1 MANPNIVNVSTILGE
16 SVGWNLTN
24 TVTTTLFTVS
34 ADKLIKVNRITV
46 ANVDGSSAATF
57 NLYIDTGAQ
66 TSAGGTVASGAADIY
81 LAKVVSVPAAS
92 TLVLVDTPI
101 YLRESDVLKGGASA
115 SGDLDLFMSYE
126 VIDDAQEDYQTMA
139 HFAELKLRKDPTG
152 FTEEDHYVVT
162 RVIVVGN
169 DIPAGNSRLENHDMH
184 IDGEHYCR
192 ETFGGEHWK
201 QTSYNAKFRHRYA
214 GNGMIYDPTHDVFR
228 YAQLV

>member
-126 VIDDAQEDYQTMA
+126 VIDDA
-139 HFAELKLRKDPTG
+139 
-152 FTEEDHYVVT
+152 
-162 RVIVVGN
+162 
-169 DIPAGNSRLENHDMH
+169 
-184 IDGEHYCR
+184 
-192 ETFGGEHWK
+192 
-201 QTSYNAKFRHRYA
+201 
-214 GNGMIYDPTHDVFR
+214 
-228 YAQLV
+228 